1 MKKNNKTVELVQ
13 VNKECKKELRSR
25 ILSERRQLSVRT
37 IDVLSAK
44 IAESFIRWDIYN
56 AAKSIMLYVPMPD
69 EPQIASVFEHAWDNN
84 KSVSIPY
91 LSQSWGIM
99 DAAAIHSFEELVPG
113 KIKNLK
119 VPNPEKLCIVD
130 STSIDLILIPGVAF
144 DQHGY
149 RLGMGAGYYDRFLPK
164 ALQAKTVGVC
174 WSANVLQTLP
184 RESHDLPVEYLLT
197 EMGIFNCIKGKM

>member
-1 MKKNNKTVELVQ
+1 MEKKNKAVELVQ
-13 VNKECKKELRSR
+13 VNKDYKKELRSR
-25 ILSERRQLSVRT
+25 ILRERRQLSVQT

-44 IAESFIRWDIYN
+44 IAESFIRWDIYHD
-56 AAKSIMLYVPMPD
+56 AKSIMLYVPMPD
-69 EPQIASVFEHAWDNN
+69 EPQIASVFEHAWAEN
-84 KSVSIPY
+84 KSVSIPH
-91 LSQSWGIM
+91 LSQVWGIM
-99 DAAAIHSFEELVPG
+99 DAAAIHSFEDLVPG

-119 VPNPEKLCIVD
+119 VPDPEKLRVVD
-130 STSIDLILIPGVAF
+130 STSIDLILMPGIAF

-164 ALQAKTVGVC
+164 ALQAITVGVC
-174 WSANVLQTLP
+174 WSTNVLHNLP